1 MQELA
6 VLAGLGLP
14 SANKEVKLLFLESQS
29 NVWVKLCLHR
39 GAPEISSGLRMSVSM
54 GMMWRVM
61 RRCSRVFELGVVVMW
76 DGRVPR
82 WVESSM

>member
-1 MQELA
+1 MM
-6 VLAGLGLP
+6 
-14 SANKEVKLLFLESQS
+14 NSQT
-29 NVWVKLCLHR
+29 NILHIFINNALSS
-39 GAPEISSGLRMSVSM
+39 GVPEISSGLRMSVSM